1 MTHLLCQCF
10 GTAQYQH
17 LKELAGSKE
26 AEKTTY
32 LPTNVLR
39 SSLQGGLD
47 YNHSEILQS
56 SAITIIV

>member
-39 SSLQGGLD
+39 SSL
-47 YNHSEILQS
+47 
-56 SAITIIV
+56 